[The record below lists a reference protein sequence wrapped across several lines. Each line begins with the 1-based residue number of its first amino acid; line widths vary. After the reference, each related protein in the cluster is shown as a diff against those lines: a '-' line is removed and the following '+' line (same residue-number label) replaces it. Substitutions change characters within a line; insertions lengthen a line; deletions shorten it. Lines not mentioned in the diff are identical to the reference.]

1 MITISEVINT
11 NVISVHQNDL
21 LEKVVK
27 IFEKEKISGMPVV
40 DSENKLV
47 GIISDRDLLKYS
59 EDLQVIPL
67 NYIWM
72 TAKDF
77 LKTTVKEIMSKD
89 ISVIKKE
96 NTLHDAVVLMQ
107 EKGINRLPVVDNEN
121 ILKGIITRTD
131 LLNYLAVKKILF

>member
-11 NVISVHQNDL
+11 NVISVRQNDL

-67 NYIWM
+67 N
-72 TAKDF
+72 
-77 LKTTVKEIMSKD
+77 
-89 ISVIKKE
+89 
-96 NTLHDAVVLMQ
+96 
-107 EKGINRLPVVDNEN
+107 
-121 ILKGIITRTD
+121 
-131 LLNYLAVKKILF
+131 